1 MIRLVCQSNEI
12 ELNVYLA
19 ESIPAFFFLTFFF
32 QGSSFYLS
40 YFVKKTSIK
49 RIKYV
54 QFIYFL
60 LLLIFAI
67 ISFIIAGQMDES
79 KKKTVWDSLSTLSKD
94 YYNNNIGTLVV

>member
-1 MIRLVCQSNEI
+1 MIRLVCQSNDI
-12 ELNVYLA
+12 DLNVFLA
-19 ESIPAFFFLTFFF
+19 QSIPAFFFLTFFF
-32 QGSSFYLS
+32 QGLSFYFS
-40 YFVKKTSIK
+40 YFVKKAFIK

-79 KKKTVWDSLSTLSKD
+79 RKTKVWSSLSTLSKEH
-94 YYNNNIGTLVV
+94 YNNNIGTLVV